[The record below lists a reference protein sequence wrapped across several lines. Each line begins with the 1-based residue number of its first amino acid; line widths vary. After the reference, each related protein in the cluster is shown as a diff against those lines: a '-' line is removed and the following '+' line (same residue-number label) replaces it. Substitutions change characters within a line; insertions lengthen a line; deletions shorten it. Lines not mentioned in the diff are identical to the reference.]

1 MTARPGIALTL
12 PAPRALV
19 VATSPFHLE
28 MAATLRRV
36 ARSVEVIAGAA
47 ARLEAAGAQRLPD
60 VFALRGADRLT
71 GRRARA
77 AAARA
82 VLDEVRPDVVV
93 VGNDMAPTERALI
106 HESRRRELPVVLL
119 QDGLFPAWQGDRWR
133 RRIGRAIVRSGNPD
147 LAPTLYGIGE
157 ATYVGLLGPAWIDP
171 LARGRGPAPL
181 HARAVGN
188 IVFAD
193 TVRAVST
200 RDATAWRARIGLADS
215 PTAVFFTTDLLRG
228 LGAMSS
234 VRHLR
239 QARVIRD
246 VASTWGAAGWSVKV
260 RLHPAE
266 RPDDYAELIPGAV
279 ILDPTVPLAA
289 AIGAADIG
297 LVSGSAVSLILA
309 ATGRAV
315 GWPVH
320 DDAMTDE
327 RAAAR
332 WLGIPILS
340 SVGETVVPPIA
351 ASRLVELLADDADDP
366 LGSKSLRLIEEAARL
381 H

>member
-1 MTARPGIALTL
+1 
-12 PAPRALV
+12 
-19 VATSPFHLE
+19 
-28 MAATLRRV
+28 MAAALRRV
-36 ARSVEVIAGAA
+36 ARSVEVIVGVT
-47 ARLEAAGAQRLPD
+47 ARLAAPGAQRLPD
-60 VFALRGADRLT
+60 VFALQGVDRLT

-82 VLDEVRPDVVV
+82 VLDDVRPSVVV

-106 HESRRRELPVVLL
+106 HEARRRELPVVLL
-119 QDGLFPAWQGDRWR
+119 QDGLFPAWHGDRWR
-133 RRIGRAIVRSGNPD
+133 RRIGRAVVRSGNPD
-147 LAPTLYGIGE
+147 LAPTWYGIGE
-157 ATYVGLLGPAWIDP
+157 ATYAGLLGPAWIAP
-171 LARGRGPAPL
+171 IASGRGPIPL
-181 HARAVGN
+181 QARAVGN

-200 RDATAWRARIGLADS
+200 RGATAWRAWIGLAES
-215 PTAVFFTTDLLRG
+215 PTVVFFTTDLLRG

-234 VRHLR
+234 ARHLR

-246 VASTWGAAGWSVKV
+246 VASTWGAAGWTVKV

-266 RPDDYAELIPGAV
+266 RPDDYAELISGAV
-279 ILDPTVPLAA
+279 ILDPAVPLAA
-289 AIGAADIG
+289 AIGAADVG
-297 LVSGSAVSLILA
+297 LVSGSAVSLMLA
-309 ATGRAV
+309 ATGRAI

-327 RAAAR
+327 RAAAA
-332 WLGIPILS
+332 WLGVPILR

-351 ASRLVELLADDADDP
+351 PSRLEELLADDADDP